1 MLINK
6 VQGEILK
13 NFIKTAKKD
22 DVKALTLKATFEPNR
37 LDTNDVSAEMWYT
50 SSNGQAMDF
59 IKGLE
64 EYVEPISHLITVEPK
79 FVTWACPNCDSDFKK
94 KNCFGDGKYCASH
107 HSAKLTLDGV

>member
-50 SSNGQAMDF
+50 SSNG
-59 IKGLE
+59 
-64 EYVEPISHLITVEPK
+64 
-79 FVTWACPNCDSDFKK
+79 
-94 KNCFGDGKYCASH
+94 
-107 HSAKLTLDGV
+107 